1 MKVAQT
7 IDGKQITAN
16 SKAPAEA
23 YCPVC
28 GGPLTLRSRSK
39 MNNGGRTYFWRH
51 RSNHNRHCGARN
63 RPIN

>member
-7 IDGKQITAN
+7 TDGKQITADAQAPP
-16 SKAPAEA
+16 KAI
-23 YCPVC
+23 CPVC
-28 GGPLTLRSRSK
+28 GGPLTLRSRRI
-39 MNNGGRTYFWRH
+39 MNNGGRIYFWRH